1 MPLHLFLAS
10 PRPTPGGIANGAA
23 KNSFAIDSGRHLA
36 TCGCARLLYFKVEI
50 RHGLSVSVNEVR
62 FENAVGAQGSQL
74 RPQGS
79 VLILDAFGGDYFD
92 QLACTLRRRGVR
104 VVRVSSVGALTEK
117 GVRRL
122 TRWMRDQG
130 LYDAYVSLSEVGED
144 GALPKRLGGGPIL
157 DVLAEENTLA
167 AANCEH
173 PAISALARRGLAYR
187 RFPPLRLIDKF
198 EVNAILERAGV
209 LTPPQMRASD
219 ISAKEAVARFGLP
232 LVVKAA
238 IGAAGQGVRIG
249 DSLEEVER
257 ALEDLNAKSRGGA
270 FYQKYID
277 GHMVMYGAVT
287 GTEGALLEHG
297 FCVMAN
303 CWPLG
308 PSAVVRVFDDP
319 DLLAAGRLVTRTL
332 GCLGLAE
339 IGFIRDRDG
348 KVWHV
353 DANVR
358 VWTPLRMQEDSEK
371 RWCAQVQVLP
381 CVRPD

>member
-1 MPLHLFLAS
+1 M
-10 PRPTPGGIANGAA
+10 
-23 KNSFAIDSGRHLA
+23 
-36 TCGCARLLYFKVEI
+36 
-50 RHGLSVSVNEVR
+50 NEVR

-257 ALEDLNAKSRGGA
+257 ALEDLHAKSRGGA

-277 GHMVMYGAVT
+277 GHMVMYGAV
-287 GTEGALLEHG
+287 
-297 FCVMAN
+297 
-303 CWPLG
+303 
-308 PSAVVRVFDDP
+308 
-319 DLLAAGRLVTRTL
+319 
-332 GCLGLAE
+332 
-339 IGFIRDRDG
+339 
-348 KVWHV
+348 
-353 DANVR
+353 
-358 VWTPLRMQEDSEK
+358 
-371 RWCAQVQVLP
+371 
-381 CVRPD
+381 